1 MLTLATARQDDPL
14 EGVAIPVSTGHHPNA
29 SSPSKI
35 DRIQAARVAALP
47 IRNEKGHYEEASPV
61 LTSAAELSDFIRDRS
76 AAWKEHVQRQRQR
89 HHEIPEGAA
98 ARGPR
103 PTSVS

>member
-1 MLTLATARQDDPL
+1 
-14 EGVAIPVSTGHHPNA
+14 
-29 SSPSKI
+29 
-35 DRIQAARVAALP
+35 
-47 IRNEKGHYEEASPV
+47 V

-76 AAWKEHVQRQRQR
+76 AAWKQHVERQRQR
-89 HHEIPEGAA
+89 RLEVLEGAA